1 MVSCHRHRELKAASF
16 QKRNILFVYV
26 IFGSSLNF
34 VFELQDLSVHDMEAG
49 QHLKTLLQIQLAS
62 DASAVRH
69 LPFSLTTLTQESFKP
84 SPHLAKWTTRIHALL
99 HSKDSGARW
108 AGLCLAYKTSILS
121 QNLMIEAAQSYL
133 GVALPLLSVRVTIQL
148 S

>member
-1 MVSCHRHRELKAASF
+1 M
-16 QKRNILFVYV
+16 
-26 IFGSSLNF
+26 
-34 VFELQDLSVHDMEAG
+34 SVDDMEAG

-69 LPFSLTTLTQESFKP
+69 LPFSLTSLTQESFKP

-108 AGLCLAYKTSILS
+108 AGLCLAYKTSVLS
-121 QNLMIEAAQSYL
+121 QNLMIETAQSYL

>member
-1 MVSCHRHRELKAASF
+1 MFLAMMFIAETC
-16 QKRNILFVYV
+16 QKRNVLFVYV
-26 IFGSSLNF
+26 IFGSLLFF
-34 VFELQDLSVHDMEAG
+34 VFIEPVQAADEMETS
-49 QHLKTLLQIQLAS
+49 QHLKTLLQTQLAS

-69 LPFSLTTLTQESFKP
+69 LPFALTSLTRESFKP

-121 QNLMIEAAQSYL
+121 QSLMIETAQSYL
-133 GVALPLLSVRVTIQL
+133 GVALPLLSVRVTIQ
-148 S
+148 SS

>member
-1 MVSCHRHRELKAASF
+1 
-16 QKRNILFVYV
+16 
-26 IFGSSLNF
+26 
-34 VFELQDLSVHDMEAG
+34 MEAG

-69 LPFSLTTLTQESFKP
+69 LPFSITLLTRDSFNP

-108 AGLCLAYKTSILS
+108 AGLCLAYKTSVLS
-121 QNLMIEAAQSYL
+121 QSLMIETAQSYL
-133 GVALPLLSVRVTIQL
+133 RVALPLLSVRVTIQL

>member
-1 MVSCHRHRELKAASF
+1 MLSSGVLDF
-16 QKRNILFVYV
+16 LFFTCPTV
-26 IFGSSLNF
+26 
-34 VFELQDLSVHDMEAG
+34 DDMEAG

-69 LPFSLTTLTQESFKP
+69 LPFSLTSLAQESFNP
-84 SPHLAKWTTRIHALL
+84 SPHLAKWTARIHALL

-108 AGLCLAYKTSILS
+108 AGLCLAYKTSLLS
-121 QNLMIEAAQSYL
+121 QNLMMETAQSYL

>member
-1 MVSCHRHRELKAASF
+1 MVTKSRNTKFPEAEYTICGCYPREF
-16 QKRNILFVYV
+16 FDFLF
-26 IFGSSLNF
+26 LNM
-34 VFELQDLSVHDMEAG
+34 SVDDMEAG

-69 LPFSLTTLTQESFKP
+69 LPFFLTSLTQESIKP

-108 AGLCLAYKTSILS
+108 AGLCLAYKTSVLS
-121 QNLMIEAAQSYL
+121 QNLMIETAQSYL

>member
-1 MVSCHRHRELKAASF
+1 MVSGHRPRYLCMLSSGVLDFSFLHWHFNLK
-16 QKRNILFVYV
+16 
-26 IFGSSLNF
+26 
-34 VFELQDLSVHDMEAG
+34 LSVVDMEAG

-69 LPFSLTTLTQESFKP
+69 LPFSLTSLTQESFKP
-84 SPHLAKWTTRIHALL
+84 SPHLAKWTTRIHTLL

-121 QNLMIEAAQSYL
+121 QNLMVETAQSYL
-133 GVALPLLSVRVTIQL
+133 GVALPLLSVRATIQL

>member
-1 MVSCHRHRELKAASF
+1 MLSSGVLDF
-16 QKRNILFVYV
+16 FLF
-26 IFGSSLNF
+26 LN
-34 VFELQDLSVHDMEAG
+34 LSVDDMEAG

-62 DASAVRH
+62 DASAVKH
-69 LPFSLTTLTQESFKP
+69 LPFSLTSLTQESFKP

-108 AGLCLAYKTSILS
+108 AGFCLAYKTSVLS
-121 QNLMIEAAQSYL
+121 QNLMIETAQSYL

>member
-1 MVSCHRHRELKAASF
+1 M
-16 QKRNILFVYV
+16 
-26 IFGSSLNF
+26 
-34 VFELQDLSVHDMEAG
+34 SVEDMEAG

-69 LPFSLTTLTQESFKP
+69 LPFSLTSLTRDSFKP

-108 AGLCLAYKTSILS
+108 AGLCLAYKTSVLS
-121 QNLMIEAAQSYL
+121 QKLMIETAQSYL
-133 GVALPLLSVRVTIQL
+133 GVAIPLLSVRAMIQL